1 MSTSASQTHVKS
13 INTEARLNNS
23 TLDLSFEKS
32 AIIFFTLVRREIKR
46 FLKVIIQTVI
56 SPIVSSF
63 LYLLVFGVSL
73 GGSVQLKNGIPYLS
87 FLIPGLMVMGLINNA
102 FQNSSSS
109 IVTSKFSGDLE
120 DLRVAPIPHS
130 FIIWAMG
137 LGGVFRGSV
146 VAIITGI
153 VGSLFHYSQLG
164 TPLPIEHPFWM
175 IYFFLVGGLT
185 FAFIGIFIAFLA
197 KTFDQL
203 SAFSAFI
210 LLPLT
215 YLGGVFI
222 SIQNLKPIW
231 QTLSHYNP
239 LFYLINGFRY
249 ALLGT
254 SDVDLVVSVWVSFV
268 GVVITFVMAQI
279 SLKKGSFSRW

>member
-1 MSTSASQTHVKS
+1 M
-13 INTEARLNNS
+13 
-23 TLDLSFEKS
+23 
-32 AIIFFTLVRREIKR
+32 IIFMTLLKKEIKR

-73 GGSVQLKNGIPYLS
+73 GASVQMKSGVAYLA
-87 FLIPGLMVMGLINNA
+87 FLVPGLMVMGLINNA

-130 FIIWAMG
+130 YIIWAMG
-137 LGGVFRGSV
+137 FGGVFRGSV
-146 VAIITGI
+146 VALITGI
-153 VGSLFHYSQLG
+153 VGSSFYYMQHKEFLQVAH
-164 TPLPIEHPFWM
+164 PLWM
-175 IYFFLVGGLT
+175 LYFFISGGLI
-185 FAFIGIFIAFLA
+185 FAFLGIFVAFLA

-203 SAFSAFI
+203 SGFSTFV

-222 SIQNLKPIW
+222 SIQSLPEIW
-231 QTLSHYNP
+231 QVISRFNP

-249 ALLGT
+249 SIIGQA
-254 SDVDLVVSVWVSFV
+254 DVELSLSAAISFV
-268 GVVITFVMAQI
+268 GLVVTFFMAHFA
-279 SLKKGSFSRW
+279 LKRGSFSRW